1 MKESEEKMTKRGQR
15 ERNFYRRL
23 MSRLLIVCGSC
34 LMGVVL
40 LVNVV
45 DYVRSRT
52 AVSAFKDEKERVI
65 VVNTPTQTD
74 DAGTDAT
81 EDFIDEET
89 DLLSNGVLGVLRI
102 PKIDL
107 EEAVKEGSSSNVIS
121 SALGHMEGTAYAG
134 EIGNCAIAGHRN
146 YVFGRFFNR
155 LDEVTVG
162 DTIEVETLDG
172 IYTYTV
178 TKSFVVEPEDVSVLN
193 RETKKQ
199 DITLITCTPL
209 FVGSHRL
216 IIRGTME
223 M

>member
-74 DAGTDAT
+74 DA
-81 EDFIDEET
+81 
-89 DLLSNGVLGVLRI
+89 R
-102 PKIDL
+102 K
-107 EEAVKEGSSSNVIS
+107 
-121 SALGHMEGTAYAG
+121 
-134 EIGNCAIAGHRN
+134 
-146 YVFGRFFNR
+146 
-155 LDEVTVG
+155 
-162 DTIEVETLDG
+162 
-172 IYTYTV
+172 
-178 TKSFVVEPEDVSVLN
+178 
-193 RETKKQ
+193 
-199 DITLITCTPL
+199 LICCLTGC
-209 FVGSHRL
+209 
-216 IIRGTME
+216 
-223 M
+223 